1 MTTLNTMKSILVL
14 VRKDLLNFRRDRA
27 GMILTFLI
35 PLVLIVFFGK
45 VFGVGGKDPGKPGI
59 PLAVVNESTDPLAA
73 KFVDALRK
81 EESFALVTTLPA
93 EKGSRPLIEAD
104 LRPLMQADK
113 FHFALVLPADAISD
127 QGFHVKYLTN
137 PNNRIETEMVS
148 GLLQKTAFTGV
159 PQLFGHILQT
169 EMREAAGNQKTDTF
183 YHSLAGN
190 IARTFGGDE
199 GQIYDR
205 LRSGEGM
212 FGQIDDDDRSTN
224 AGSAAALDRM
234 LKKFVHVETEQV
246 VGADVKSPQATQMV
260 GGWAIQFLLFAVTSS
275 AAALFAERERG
286 LFQRILSGPTRRS
299 DILWSKFLF
308 GVILGLIQLLVL
320 FWAGH
325 LLFNI
330 EVAPYVGRLVLVCLC
345 AAGACT
351 SFGMLIASVASSQEA
366 ARGFST
372 LVILLMSAI
381 GGAWFP
387 ISLMPQAVQNL
398 AHVTLVYWAIE
409 GFQQVLWAHAGLAQ
423 ILPTLSMLVLIT
435 ALVMAFAAWRF
446 ARGAIFD

>member
-1 MTTLNTMKSILVL
+1 
-14 VRKDLLNFRRDRA
+14 
-27 GMILTFLI
+27 
-35 PLVLIVFFGK
+35 
-45 VFGVGGKDPGKPGI
+45 
-59 PLAVVNESTDPLAA
+59 
-73 KFVDALRK
+73 
-81 EESFALVTTLPA
+81 
-93 EKGSRPLIEAD
+93 
-104 LRPLMQADK
+104 
-113 FHFALVLPADAISD
+113 
-127 QGFHVKYLTN
+127 
-137 PNNRIETEMVS
+137 
-148 GLLQKTAFTGV
+148 
-159 PQLFGHILQT
+159 LFGHILQT